1 MLPDVLSQLLGND
14 ISSITGEAGASVYL
28 ILFTIILLEN
38 GFPPMIWLP
47 GDSLLFLSGM
57 IAATGTLDISW
68 LLFFYLLAAFCGYE
82 LSYLLGLRLG
92 LPLINRHFAWIV
104 TDTHLK
110 KSGEFYCRWGNAAIT
125 IARFMPIIRT
135 LTPFLAGI
143 SRMRMNQFTA
153 YNILGAMIWPP
164 VVCGFGYLCGVLPW
178 LASYRDTIFMAAST
192 IFVISILF
200 SVSLIVISWARS
212 RIC

>member
-1 MLPDVLSQLLGND
+1 MLPGVLSQLLGGD
-14 ISSITGEAGASVYL
+14 LMSGTGEAGASVYL
-28 ILFTIILLEN
+28 IFFAIILLEN

-68 LLFFYLLAAFCGYE
+68 LLFVYLLAAFCGYE
-82 LSYLLGLRLG
+82 LSYLLGLHLG
-92 LPLINRHFAWIV
+92 LPLISRHFSWIV

-110 KSGEFYCRWGNAAIT
+110 KSGEFYCRWGSAAIT
-125 IARFMPIIRT
+125 IARFVPVIRT

-178 LASYRDTIFMAAST
+178 LASYRDTIFMVVSV
-192 IFVISILF
+192 IFVMSILF